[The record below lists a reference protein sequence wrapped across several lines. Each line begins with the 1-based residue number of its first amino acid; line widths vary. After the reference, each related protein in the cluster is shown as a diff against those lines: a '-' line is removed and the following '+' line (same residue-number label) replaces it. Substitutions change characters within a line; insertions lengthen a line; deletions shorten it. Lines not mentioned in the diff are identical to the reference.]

1 MIETEITISINRKSD
16 IDMIKKIIIDA
27 NISSPIYIYEYE
39 NHFNLA
45 LTSDYEQWE
54 LDSAILECFSGYE
67 FTSELS
73 NGKKEIRLQLSRYQS
88 EFSTDDWGRPI
99 DNPLDET
106 KYLIKKSNN
115 KPEDFNP
122 RVTVLFENE
131 ESYYYIHTVD
141 GINRTTGEKGF
152 LLINNFQSIECDSN
166 TEVLKDKLYVSR
178 LEAFYRGCDKMR
190 PLVQNDFKEYLD
202 KKKKA
207 IKEQQK
213 LPRKIIRDFI
223 SACNKSDIKRMLIN
237 LDENVIF
244 EITTHWNVTSRYEGI
259 KALKEYIESAEND
272 LCGHDF
278 KIRSQWTF
286 KLPTV
291 AIGIKYFPISS
302 NNENKILQYKRISF
316 VLEENRIIY
325 ITKEN

>member
-39 NHFNLA
+39 SHFNLS

-54 LDSAILECFSGYE
+54 LDSAILEYFSGYE

-152 LLINNFQSIECDSN
+152 LLLNNFQSIECDSN
-166 TEVLKDKLYVSR
+166 TEVLKDKLYASR

-223 SACNKSDIKRMLIN
+223 SACNKSDIKGMLIN

-259 KALKEYIESAEND
+259 KALREYIESAEND
-272 LCGHDF
+272 LCGYDF

-291 AIGIKYFPISS
+291 TIGIKYFPISS
-302 NNENKILQYKRISF
+302 NNENKILQYKWISF
-316 VLEENRIIY
+316 VLEENRIIH
-325 ITKEN
+325 ITKES

>member
-16 IDMIKKIIIDA
+16 IDVIKKIIIDA

-54 LDSAILECFSGYE
+54 LDSAILECFSEYE

-88 EFSTDDWGRPI
+88 ELSTDGWGRPI

-122 RVTVLFENE
+122 RVTVMFEDE
-131 ESYYYIHTVD
+131 ESYYYVHTVD
-141 GINRTTGEKGF
+141 GINRATGEKGF
-152 LLINNFQSIECDSN
+152 LLLNNFQSMECDSN
-166 TEVLKDKLYVSR
+166 TEHLKDKLYASR
-178 LEAFYRGCDKMR
+178 HEAFCWGCDKIR

-202 KKKKA
+202 KKKKTL
-207 IKEQQK
+207 KEEQK

-223 SACNKSDIKRMLIN
+223 SACNKSDIKGILIN

-244 EITTHWNVTSRYEGI
+244 EITTHWNVTSQYEGI
-259 KALKEYIESAEND
+259 KAFREYIESTKND
-272 LCGHDF
+272 LCGYDY
-278 KIRSQWTF
+278 KIRSQWII

-291 AIGIKYFPISS
+291 NIWVKYFPISS
-302 NNENKILQYKRISF
+302 DNENRMLQYKRLNF
-316 VLEENRIIY
+316 VLKENKIIS